1 MSCAAVSLRRL
12 RVELHGRRLLHD
24 LDVEIAAGE
33 RVALLGR
40 SGSGKSLTAAALTH
54 TLPAYAVVGG
64 SVAID
69 GGGAA
74 ALVGQDSLFALN
86 PLVSIGA
93 QLGRPLRARG
103 QDPRDGVRR
112 ALSEVDLDP
121 DLADRLP
128 AELSGGQRQRVCI
141 ALARATDAPVLV
153 ADEPTTAL
161 DLVTQRRVLAV
172 LARERSTLVLITHDV
187 AVAAELCT
195 RALVIDEGRL
205 VDDLPMAD
213 LLAGAGSPAA
223 RALVDDVSGA
233 SA

>member
-1 MSCAAVSLRRL
+1 MQRLCQRPVRVDCADPGHTASRGASRR
-12 RVELHGRRLLHD
+12 
-24 LDVEIAAGE
+24 
-33 RVALLGR
+33 
-40 SGSGKSLTAAALTH
+40 
-54 TLPAYAVVGG
+54 
-64 SVAID
+64 
-69 GGGAA
+69 
-74 ALVGQDSLFALN
+74 FA
-86 PLVSIGA
+86 SH
-93 QLGRPLRARG
+93 
-103 QDPRDGVRR
+103 
-112 ALSEVDLDP
+112 P
-121 DLADRLP
+121 DF
-128 AELSGGQRQRVCI
+128 
-141 ALARATDAPVLV
+141 ATDAPVLV